1 MVFSGRGPLLSFL
14 TLSPLLLTLL
24 SSAQLSY
31 LTLLMQPAVGGAA
44 GSGQHGKRQ
53 ARGTA
58 GGRWRARP
66 VAAGGSASAGLVM
79 GGRRRYQRW
88 ASPRIDGGFDSSS
101 CNCGK
106 CRHRQRKR
114 GQLPRPF
121 HARIERRA
129 RAGGRGRLSPAL
141 PRADPAVGSSG
152 RPAAALPRPPLHG
165 SSGGDTVAVGTR
177 SGGGADPS
185 LATTGGAEPPPAEM
199 GEVDPLATTVA
210 AAG

>member
-14 TLSPLLLTLL
+14 TLSPLLL

-31 LTLLMQPAVGGAA
+31 LTLLLQPAVGGAA

-114 GQLPRPF
+114 GNSLGPSTRGSRDGLEREAGGGSPLPSPV
-121 HARIERRA
+121 RIRRWA
-129 RAGGRGRLSPAL
+129 QAGGRQRLSPAL
-141 PRADPAVGSSG
+141 PCMD
-152 RPAAALPRPPLHG
+152 PAAAARW
-165 SSGGDTVAVGTR
+165 R
-177 SGGGADPS
+177 
-185 LATTGGAEPPPAEM
+185 
-199 GEVDPLATTVA
+199 
-210 AAG
+210 